1 MNEKYTMEEN
11 SFIYMSYIWVSS
23 KVNYIINTNNVRLL
37 DEHSE
42 TFDNLILKWKWK
54 LMVLNSIK
62 TKKSNKKSGQKT

>member
-62 TKKSNKKSGQKT
+62 TKKIQ

>member
-11 SFIYMSYIWVSS
+11 SFIYMSYISVSS

-42 TFDNLILKWKWK
+42 TFDNIILKWKWK
-54 LMVLNSIK
+54 LTVLNSI
-62 TKKSNKKSGQKT
+62 Q

>member
-11 SFIYMSYIWVSS
+11 SFIYMSYISVSS

-42 TFDNLILKWKWK
+42 TFDNIILKWK
-54 LMVLNSIK
+54 
-62 TKKSNKKSGQKT
+62 